1 MMPKFRRRL
10 YHSILNALYNS
21 QLFDDNTWQLSC
33 EQWHEFYSGIVFYMQ
48 SWAISIKLTQ
58 FGIWFQELYR
68 SNSLRSKPI
77 RKNLKTVLSM
87 VDWLVLHR
95 CKTHGENICVKI
107 YVFPMFVF
115 ILFEY
120 ELFMSLRQIFKRQ
133 LFTAEKNIRQI
144 SSYTHRD
151 IKDSL
156 TEQMIHYMLQ

>member
-1 MMPKFRRRL
+1 
-10 YHSILNALYNS
+10 
-21 QLFDDNTWQLSC
+21 
-33 EQWHEFYSGIVFYMQ
+33 
-48 SWAISIKLTQ
+48 
-58 FGIWFQELYR
+58 
-68 SNSLRSKPI
+68 
-77 RKNLKTVLSM
+77 M

-95 CKTHGENICVKI
+95 FKTHGENICVKI